1 MRLRDKTMEEL
12 EDLEEELTSQ
22 EEEQGAPNFL
32 LRINLYKEMVRCLD
46 QLVRRKRDE
55 YQSSL
60 EYVKR
65 KLIFHLIEYGS
76 YLKMVDQKDDHL
88 AIKCLKDALKYD
100 PKNPIAAY
108 RLGFLSFKYK
118 RYSEALTYFE
128 DSLEN
133 HKYDPNGQYQLNSQ
147 QLVNAHLYLTTSALH
162 IANQSYK
169 RMNQLPSTG
178 TVEFPNNEFSPLIK
192 NILDNEQFLQRHAF
206 YKVNHNGRR
215 TCSKMDCE
223 TMFSSSPPD
232 TIVLFFNDRT
242 INIAFEGAEAEL
254 SPDQGYLLR
263 HFLLKS
269 SEDHPTTRKAFSNVE
284 IRPNTYTQNVTR
296 LKNKLTQKGF
306 PPIIEN
312 TRYRNETAYY
322 FNQAYPFYVMYRVD
336 EEIEYI

>member
-1 MRLRDKTMEEL
+1 MHLRNKTLEEL

-22 EEEQGAPNFL
+22 EAEQGTPNFL
-32 LRINLYKEMVRCLD
+32 MRINLYKEMVRCLD
-46 QLVRRKRDE
+46 LLIRKKKED

-65 KLIFHLIEYGS
+65 KLIFQLIEYGS

-100 PKNPIAAY
+100 PNNPIAAY
-108 RLGFLSFKYK
+108 RLGFLSYKYK
-118 RYSEALTYFE
+118 RYSESLTYFE
-128 DSLEN
+128 ISLEN
-133 HKYDPNGQYQLNSQ
+133 HKYDSNGQYKLNSQ
-147 QLVNAHLYLTTSALH
+147 QLVNAYLTTSALH
-162 IANQSYK
+162 IANQSYE
-169 RMNQLPSTG
+169 RMNKLPSTG
-178 TVEFPNNEFSPLIK
+178 TVEFPNNEFSSLLK

-206 YKVNHNGRR
+206 NKVNRKGRL
-215 TCSKMDCE
+215 TCSKIECE
-223 TMFSSSPPD
+223 KMFNFPPPD

-242 INIAFEGAEAEL
+242 INIAFEGEEAEL

-269 SEDHPTTRKAFSNVE
+269 SEDHPTTRNSFSNVE
-284 IRPNTYTQNVTR
+284 IRPNTYTQNITR

-322 FNQAYPFYVMYRVD
+322 YNHAYPFYVMYRVD
-336 EEIEYI
+336 EEIEYV